1 MRGIDELCNLTVHE
15 ASGLLHSRQISS
27 VDLTRAVLGRIDA
40 VEAKV
45 RAFITLT
52 PDLAMEHAAEADER
66 LSGSDAPRLCG
77 IPLGLKDVLST
88 RSVKTTCGS
97 KILEN
102 FVPPYDATV
111 VRLLREAG
119 AVTVGKTNMD
129 EFAMGSSTENS
140 GFSPTLNP
148 WDLERVPG
156 GSSGGSAAAVA
167 ADECIAALGSDTGG
181 SVRQPAA
188 LCGVVGMRPTYGR
201 VSRYGLVA
209 FASSLDQIGPITKD
223 VTDCAILMQAISG
236 SDEFDSTSLPDEVPD
251 YEAVLDPDVSGF
263 KIGLPREYMAAGVD
277 DGVRKAVLAAIDR
290 LADAGAEVVDISM
303 PHTEYALATYY
314 VIAPAEASANLA
326 RYNGVKYGYFDP
338 NADSIEELM
347 MNSRGSGFGAEVK
360 RRIMLGT
367 FALSTG
373 YYDAYYLK
381 AQKVRT
387 LIKRDFDRAFESVD
401 LIATPTTPTVA
412 FALGEKTD
420 NPVSMYLSDVMTLPG
435 PIAGIPG
442 ISVPCGFSERLPV
455 GLQFMAPPLG
465 EPILLR
471 VAYAYE
477 RISDFDSAAPE
488 KAV

>member
-1 MRGIDELCNLTVHE
+1 MLD
-15 ASGLLHSRQISS
+15 
-27 VDLTRAVLGRIDA
+27 RIDS
-40 VEAKV
+40 VEPKV
-45 RAFITLT
+45 RAYITLT
-52 PDLAMEHAAEADER
+52 PDLAMRQAAEADVR
-66 LSGSDAPRLCG
+66 LKHPDAPRLCG
-77 IPLGLKDVLST
+77 VPLALKDVLST
-88 RSVKTTCGS
+88 RNIKTTCGS
-97 KILEN
+97 KILGD
-102 FVPPYDATV
+102 FVPPFDATV
-111 VRLLREAG
+111 VNMLRDAG

-140 GFSPTLNP
+140 GFFPTFNP
-148 WDLERVPG
+148 WDLDRVPG

-201 VSRYGLVA
+201 ISRYGLVA

-236 SDEFDSTSLPDEVPD
+236 HDALDSTSLRAEVPD
-251 YEAVLDPDVSGF
+251 YESSLQADVAGL
-263 KIGLPREYMAAGVD
+263 KVGLPREYIAAGVD
-277 DGVRKAVLAAIDR
+277 EGVRRVVLEAIDR
-290 LADAGAEVVDISM
+290 LTEAGMEIVDISL

-338 NADSIEELM
+338 DSDGVEELM
-347 MNSRGSGFGAEVK
+347 MNSRGTGFGAEVK

-367 FALSTG
+367 FALSSG
-373 YYDAYYLK
+373 YYDAYYLR

-387 LIKRDFDRAFESVD
+387 LIKRDFDQAFESVD
-401 LIATPTTPTVA
+401 LIATPTSPTVA
-412 FALGEKTD
+412 FPVGEKVD
-420 NPVSMYLSDVMTLPG
+420 DPISMYLSDVMTLPG

-442 ISVPCGFSERLPV
+442 ISVPCGFSEGLPV

-465 EPILLR
+465 ETVLLR
-471 VAYAYE
+471 AAYAYE
-477 RISDFDSAAPE
+477 QLAGVDSATAR

>member
-1 MRGIDELCNLTVHE
+1 MLDRID
-15 ASGLLHSRQISS
+15 S
-27 VDLTRAVLGRIDA
+27 VDER
-40 VEAKV
+40 V
-45 RAFITLT
+45 RAYITLT
-52 PDLAMEHAAEADER
+52 PDLAMRQAAEADER
-66 LSGSDAPRLCG
+66 LKHPDTPRLCG
-77 IPLGLKDVLST
+77 VPLALKDVLST
-88 RSVKTTCGS
+88 RNVKTTCGS
-97 KILEN
+97 KILGN
-102 FVPPYDATV
+102 FVPPFDATV
-111 VRLLREAG
+111 VSMLRDAG

-140 GFSPTLNP
+140 GFFPTFNP
-148 WDLERVPG
+148 WDLDRVPG

-167 ADECIAALGSDTGG
+167 ADQCIAALGSDTGG

-236 SDEFDSTSLPDEVPD
+236 HDALDSTSLRAEVPD
-251 YEAVLDPDVSGF
+251 YESSLDADVAGL
-263 KIGLPREYMAAGVD
+263 KVGLPREYMAAGVD
-277 DGVRKAVLAAIDR
+277 EGVRRVVLEAIDR
-290 LADAGAEVVDISM
+290 LTAAGMEIVDISL

-338 NADSIEELM
+338 DSDGVEELM
-347 MNSRGSGFGAEVK
+347 MNSRGTGFGAEVK

-367 FALSTG
+367 FALSSG
-373 YYDAYYLK
+373 YYDAYYLR

-387 LIKRDFDRAFESVD
+387 LIKRDFDQAFESVD
-401 LIATPTTPTVA
+401 LIATPTSPTVA
-412 FALGEKTD
+412 FPVGERVD
-420 NPVSMYLSDVMTLPG
+420 DPISMYLSDVMTLPG

-442 ISVPCGFSERLPV
+442 ISVPCGFSEGLPV

-465 EPILLR
+465 ETVLLR
-471 VAYAYE
+471 AAYAYE
-477 RISDFDSAAPE
+477 QLAGVESATAR

>member
-1 MRGIDELCNLTVHE
+1 M
-15 ASGLLHSRQISS
+15 
-27 VDLTRAVLGRIDA
+27 DLTRAVLDRVEA

-52 PDLAMEHAAEADER
+52 PDLAMEQAGEADER
-66 LSGSDAPRLCG
+66 LRGPDAPRLCG
-77 IPLGLKDVLST
+77 IPLGLKDVLAT
-88 RSVKTTCGS
+88 RNVKTTCGS

-102 FVPPYDATV
+102 FLPPYDATV
-111 VRLLREAG
+111 VRVLREAG

-140 GFSPTLNP
+140 GFFPTHNP
-148 WDLERVPG
+148 WNLDRVPG

-236 SDEFDSTSLPDEVPD
+236 HDELDSTSLPDGVPD
-251 YEAVLDPDVSGF
+251 YESVLDADVSGL
-263 KIGLPREYMAAGVD
+263 KIGLPGEYMAAGVD
-277 DGVRKAVLAAIDR
+277 DGVSKAILRAIDE
-290 LADAGAEVVDISM
+290 LANAGAEIVDMSL

-326 RYNGVKYGYFDP
+326 RYNGIKYGYFDS
-338 NADSIEELM
+338 NAGSVEELM
-347 MNSRGSGFGAEVK
+347 MNSRGTGFGAEVK

-412 FALGEKTD
+412 FAVGEKAD
-420 NPVSMYLSDVMTLPG
+420 NPISMYLSDVMTLPG

-442 ISVPCGFSERLPV
+442 ISVPCGFSEGLPV

-465 EPILLR
+465 ESILLR
-471 VAYAYE
+471 AAHAYE
-477 RISDFDSAAPE
+477 QISDAKSAVPE
-488 KAV
+488 MAV

>member
-1 MRGIDELCNLTVHE
+1 MTIHE
-15 ASGLLHSRQISS
+15 VSELLHSRQISAMDS
-27 VDLTRAVLGRIDA
+27 TRAVLDRVDA
-40 VEAKV
+40 IEAKV

-52 PDLAMEHAAEADER
+52 PDLAMEQAAAADDR
-66 LSGSDAPRLCG
+66 LKWPDAPRLCG

-88 RSVKTTCGS
+88 RNVKTTCGS

-102 FVPPYDATV
+102 FLPPYDATV
-111 VRLLREAG
+111 VRMLREAG

-140 GFSPTLNP
+140 GFFPTLNP
-148 WDLERVPG
+148 WDIDRVPG

-236 SDEFDSTSLPDEVPD
+236 HDESDSTSLPDEVPD
-251 YEAVLDPDVSGF
+251 YEGVLDADVSGL

-277 DGVRKAVLAAIDR
+277 DGVRRAVLAAIDE
-290 LADAGAEVVDISM
+290 LADAGAEIADMSL

-338 NADSIEELM
+338 NAASVEELM
-347 MNSRGSGFGAEVK
+347 MNSRGTGFGAEVK
-360 RRIMLGT
+360 RRVMLGT

-412 FALGEKTD
+412 FAIGEKAD
-420 NPVSMYLSDVMTLPG
+420 DPISMYLSDVMTLPG
-435 PIAGIPG
+435 PMAGIPG
-442 ISVPCGFSERLPV
+442 ISVPCGFSEGLPV

-465 EPILLR
+465 ESILLR
-471 VAYAYE
+471 AAYAYE
-477 RISDFDSAAPE
+477 QLSDVASAAPE